1 MAGDVAVAT
10 GVEAGTHRAGA
21 TIAAGLVVGLMTAI
35 NALAVA
41 GLVFHDATPLGLRA
55 GISAMLLGAAA
66 AAVVMAFAS
75 GYAGLIASP
84 MTTTAVGYVIIA
96 TLPDRVP
103 GFPLDP
109 ALRAQMAVVLC
120 GAVSLVSGVAFTL
133 MGRFRLGSLARFLP
147 YPVISG
153 FNAGAGWLFLIGGV
167 ALTNAHS
174 VGVPKMVD
182 LEDPATF
189 AQAAA
194 CVALAAAMVVATRVA
209 VGRAWA
215 WTVMPVLLVCGIGGF
230 HLLRAGL
237 GYDISYAVA
246 HGWLLGPFPEG
257 HIWEAPT
264 AAAVTQMPWGS
275 LARGSGAL
283 VSIILVGATTL
294 LMGATG
300 LEIEMRTSLDVNREM
315 WAGGLAN
322 IAAGLAGGVIAGH
335 AVGSTELADRMGGRH
350 RAVGIVTGLVCASL
364 LVLGTGVLNVIPRFA
379 VGAMLVSIGAQRL
392 IGRIWTE
399 RGQLPWHERGAVFL
413 VLLAVVTFGYVQG
426 VAAGLALTL
435 VIFAWN
441 YRRIPVVRSMAS
453 GQTIRSSVVRPHAEQ
468 QELARHGGT
477 VRLCRLQ
484 GYLFFLNA
492 TGLLR
497 PMQEPGVRFVIL
509 DFAGVTGLDTSA
521 CLILRRMAQLAED
534 QRVALWLTDL
544 PPVVAK
550 VLDRQDLPVAYPP
563 GTPRFAYADEALQHA
578 EDVLLAEAGL
588 GAAAPPVALSDL
600 MTETLKRPVTDAML
614 APYLE
619 RVTLEEG
626 GVMMRK
632 NDPADAMYYI
642 EEGTV
647 SARIERADG
656 TSMRVRT
663 TTAGTIVGELGM
675 FVGGRRTASVVAEG
689 PCVAQRISSDAI
701 ARMERD
707 DPHLANLFH
716 RFLTTLLADK
726 LADNSRMFEQM
737 RA

>member
-10 GVEAGTHRAGA
+10 RVEAGTHRAGA
-21 TIAAGLVVGLMTAI
+21 TVAAGLVVGLMIAI
-35 NALAVA
+35 NALAFA
-41 GLVFHDATPLGLRA
+41 GLVFHDATPVGLRA

-66 AAVVMAFAS
+66 GSIVMALTS

-96 TLPDRVP
+96 SLPDKVP

-109 ALRAQMAVVLC
+109 VLRAQMAVVLC
-120 GAVSLVSGVAFTL
+120 GGVSLISGAAFTL

-153 FNAGAGWLFLIGGV
+153 FNAGAGALFLIGGV
-167 ALTNAHS
+167 ALTSAHTA
-174 VGVPKMVD
+174 GPPHIAD
-182 LEDPATF
+182 LQDPATF

-194 CVALAAAMVVATRVA
+194 CVALAAAMVLAA
-209 VGRAWA
+209 HLAGARAWA
-215 WTVMPVLLVCGIGGF
+215 WTVIPALLVCGIGGF
-230 HLLRAGL
+230 HLLRGAL
-237 GYDISYAVA
+237 GYDMNAAVA
-246 HGWLLGPFPEG
+246 HGWLLGPFPAG
-257 HIWEAPT
+257 HIWEMPT
-264 AAAVTQMPWGS
+264 AAAVTQMPWGH

-283 VSIILVGATTL
+283 VSIVLLGAATL

-300 LEIEMRTSLDVNREM
+300 VEIEMRTSLDVNRET

-322 IAAGLAGGVIAGH
+322 MAAGLAGGVLTGPSVSI
-335 AVGSTELADRMGGRH
+335 TELADRLGGKR
-350 RAVGIVTGLVCASL
+350 RAVGIVAGLACASL
-364 LVLGTGVLNVIPRFA
+364 LVLGTDVLNLIPRFV

-413 VLLAVVTFGYVQG
+413 VLLAVVTFGYVLG

-441 YRRIPVVRSMAS
+441 YRRIPVVRSMVS
-453 GQTIRSSVVRPHAEQ
+453 GENMRSSVVRPSAEQ
-468 QELARHGGT
+468 QELARHGGA

-492 TGLLR
+492 TGMLR

-509 DFAGVTGLDTSA
+509 DCAGVTGIDTSA
-521 CLILRRMAQLAED
+521 CLILRRMAQVAED
-534 QRVALWLTDL
+534 QGVALWLTDL
-544 PPVVAK
+544 PPTVAK
-550 VLDRQDLPVAYPP
+550 VLDRQDLPTAYPP
-563 GTPRFAYADEALQHA
+563 STPRFAYADEALQYA
-578 EDVLLAEAGL
+578 EDNLLAEAGL
-588 GAAAPPVALSDL
+588 GAAAPPVALSEL
-600 MTETLKRPVTDAML
+600 MTQTLKRPVTDAML